1 MTATLGQRT
10 MRGRARRPASSTS
23 PRASAI
29 TAAMADDASVPSRP
43 LARKAQVVGQAKNS
57 QNRASSWP
65 AE

>member
-10 MRGRARRPASSTS
+10 MRGRQAPASSTS